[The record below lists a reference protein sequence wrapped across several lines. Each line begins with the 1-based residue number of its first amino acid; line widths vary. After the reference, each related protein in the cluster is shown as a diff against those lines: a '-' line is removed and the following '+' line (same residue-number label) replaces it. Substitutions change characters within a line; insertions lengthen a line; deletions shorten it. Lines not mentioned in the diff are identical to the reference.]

1 MSRLPRMVA
10 EVMKVAE
17 AVKPRLEAAVR
28 PGPRELS
35 AAR

>member
-17 AVKPRLEAAVR
+17 AVRPRLEAAVR
-28 PGPRELS
+28 PDATSL
-35 AAR
+35 ARA